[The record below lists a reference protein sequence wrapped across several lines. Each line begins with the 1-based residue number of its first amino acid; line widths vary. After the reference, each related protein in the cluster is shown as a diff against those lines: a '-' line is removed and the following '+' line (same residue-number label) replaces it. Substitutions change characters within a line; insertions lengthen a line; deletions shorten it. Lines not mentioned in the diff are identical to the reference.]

1 MVIHMSPFDTAWSLL
16 KQYGAARAMGWDI
29 PTNNW
34 MAQMQNRQVVQQ
46 PVQQP
51 TAANT
56 MGAPTQPQQDAQA
69 FGQHLAGRTTGNVAQ
84 GGTLSIPNLTH
95 QVQSNYPIGQAHH
108 QPQQQ
113 MGTTLSAPSQ
123 VRGY

>member
-1 MVIHMSPFDTAWSLL
+1 MASPFDTAWSLL

-34 MAQMQNRQVVQQ
+34 MTQMQNRQVAQQ
-46 PVQQP
+46 QVQQP
-51 TAANT
+51 TATNT
-56 MGAPTQPQQDAQA
+56 MGASGQTQQDAQA
-69 FGQHLAGRTTGNVAQ
+69 FGQHLAGTTVGNVAQ
-84 GGTLSIPNLTH
+84 GGTMAPPSLTH
-95 QVQSNYPIGQAHH
+95 MAQAPNVFQ
-108 QPQQQ
+108 QPSQQ